1 MKITK
6 TGETGRKEKGD
17 IYVKIEPAPEG
28 TGLKIDLTSSV
39 ERLYGDK
46 IRQTILDILEEFGVE
61 DARLTAVDHGAL
73 DFVIRARVEAAL
85 TYYSR
90 EEISI

>member
-6 TGETGRKEKGD
+6 TGEAGREEKGD
-17 IYVKIEPAPEG
+17 IYVKIEPASEG

-39 ERLYGDK
+39 ERLYGER
-46 IRQTILDILEEFGVE
+46 IRQTILDVLEEFGVE
-61 DARLTAVDHGAL
+61 DAHVTAIDHGAL
-73 DFVIRARVEAAL
+73 DFVIRARVEAVL

-90 EEISI
+90 EEVSI